1 MIKAIKVNKN
11 KFDLEIK
18 GGTHDLYCE
27 FDTVLKAMYKV
38 LDSSLV
44 KSAPF
49 TTEDILHTMVH
60 NAAVEAK
67 ENK

>member
-1 MIKAIKVNKN
+1 MIKVIKVNKN

-18 GGTHDLYCE
+18 GATHDLYCE

-60 NAAVEAK
+60 NAAAEAEK
-67 ENK
+67 DE